1 MISRKKLIQAAA
13 LTAVTLSA
21 GNTILAKDHDH
32 KSDTADAESSDGKYS
47 KAMQEAVKCRLS
59 AEICIAHCISEM
71 GKGNKDLE
79 ECARTATDVKAACE
93 AFITMASMKSGFTKQ
108 MAELCVKICKAC
120 EKECK
125 KHSSHHSFCK
135 DCMVNCKSCAKEL
148 AKI

>member
-1 MISRKKLIQAAA
+1 MISRKKMIHTATTAAVLI
-13 LTAVTLSA
+13 SA
-21 GNTILAKDHDH
+21 GSLLAKDHEH
-32 KSDTADAESSDGKYS
+32 KSDSTEAASDGKYS

-59 AEICIAHCISEM
+59 AEICIGHCISEM

-93 AFITMASMKSGFTKQ
+93 AFITMASLNSNFTKQ
-108 MAELCVKICKAC
+108 MAELCIKICKAC

-135 DCMVNCKSCAKEL
+135 DCMTHCRSCAKEL